1 VSIPFRSS
9 LLLALLLSI
18 LGWPHVAVSAQNQV
32 AVDVPVRP
40 SGKEKPSSPKAVTVG
55 IYVIQVSDID
65 LQKNTFKADFYIW
78 FRWTDFPGKPL
89 DTFEVM
95 NGTIDKKEVQEQ
107 KARNGSN
114 YAFARVTATIN
125 SVWDL
130 SRFPIDKHQ
139 LIIQIEDTGA
149 DKDDLVYQIDAGN
162 STIDP
167 NVDLAGWVAK
177 GLSGTVGENRYETTY
192 GDPDYPP
199 GHTSTFSRARFVIP
213 IERPDHGTLYKVLF
227 VVLVCAGVA
236 YSSLLVPVEYVDP
249 RFGLGVGALFA
260 IIASEFI
267 FAGMVPFT
275 GALTIADKLH
285 LLTCGAVLF
294 SIVVSVFSLRQ
305 WHHDRRTMSLWID
318 RTAMVV
324 FPPIYVVGVMAA
336 MG

>member
-1 VSIPFRSS
+1 MTHYMHYILASAIII
-9 LLLALLLSI
+9 LL
-18 LGWPHVAVSAQNQV
+18 LGWPHVAVSAQK
-32 AVDVPVRP
+32 PVVLDLSSRP
-40 SGKEKPSSPKAVTVG
+40 SGKEKPSSPNPVTVG

-65 LQKNTFKADFYIW
+65 LQKNSFKADFYVW
-78 FRWTDFPGKPL
+78 FRWTDYPKNPL

-95 NGTIDKKEVQEQ
+95 NGTIEKKEVQEQ

-114 YAFARVTATIN
+114 YAFARITATIN

-139 LIIQIEDTGA
+139 LVIQIEDTGA
-149 DKDDLVYQIDAGN
+149 DQDDLVYQIDTEN
-162 STIDP
+162 STLDP
-167 NVDLAGWVAK
+167 HVNLAGWKTK
-177 GLSGTVGENRYETTY
+177 GLSGSVVENRYETTY
-192 GDPDYPP
+192 GDPEYPP
-199 GHTSTFSRARFVIP
+199 GHASTFSRAKFTIP

-227 VVLVCAGVA
+227 VVMVCAGVA

-285 LLTCGAVLF
+285 LLTCASVLF
-294 SIVVSVFSLRQ
+294 TIVVSVFSLRQ
-305 WHHDRRTMSLWID
+305 WHHDRRAMSLWID
-318 RTAMVV
+318 RIAMVV
-324 FPPIYVVGVMAA
+324 FPPVYVVGIVTA

>member
-1 VSIPFRSS
+1 MSISFRSS

-18 LGWPHVAVSAQNQV
+18 LGWPHVAVSAQKPV
-32 AVDVPVRP
+32 AVDMPVRP

-65 LQKNTFKADFYIW
+65 LQKNSFKADFYIW
-78 FRWTDFPGKPL
+78 FRWTDFAGKPL

-95 NGTIDKKEVQEQ
+95 NGTIEKKEGQEQ
-107 KARNGSN
+107 KERNGSN
-114 YAFARVTATIN
+114 YASARITATIN

-130 SRFPIDKHQ
+130 SRFPIDKHH
-139 LIIQIEDTGA
+139 LVIQIEDTGA
-149 DKDDLVYQIDAGN
+149 DQDDLVYQIDAGN

-177 GLSGTVGENRYETTY
+177 GLSGTVVENRYETAY

-199 GHTSTFSRARFVIP
+199 GHTSIFSRARFVIP
-213 IERPDHGTLYKVLF
+213 IERPDQGTLYKVLF
-227 VVLVCAGVA
+227 VVLICAGVA

-275 GALTIADKLH
+275 GGLTIADKLH

-294 SIVVSVFSLRQ
+294 TTVVSVFSLRQ
-305 WHHDRRTMSLWID
+305 WHHDRRAMSLRID
-318 RTAMVV
+318 RIAMVV

>member
-1 VSIPFRSS
+1 
-9 LLLALLLSI
+9 
-18 LGWPHVAVSAQNQV
+18 
-32 AVDVPVRP
+32 
-40 SGKEKPSSPKAVTVG
+40 VTVG

-78 FRWTDFPGKPL
+78 FRWTDYPKKPL

-95 NGTIDKKEVQEQ
+95 NGTIEKKEGQEQ
-107 KARNGSN
+107 EAGYASARIK
-114 YAFARVTATIN
+114 ATIN

-139 LIIQIEDTGA
+139 LAIQIEDTGA
-149 DKDDLVYQIDAGN
+149 DNDDLVYQIDTVN

-167 NVDLAGWVAK
+167 KVDLAGWVAK
-177 GLSGTVGENRYETTY
+177 GLSGTVIENRYETAY

-199 GHTSTFSRARFVIP
+199 GHTSTFSRAQFVIP

-305 WHHDRRTMSLWID
+305 WHHDRRTMSVWID
-318 RTAMVV
+318 RIAMVV
-324 FPPIYVVGVMAA
+324 FPPIYVVGVMTA